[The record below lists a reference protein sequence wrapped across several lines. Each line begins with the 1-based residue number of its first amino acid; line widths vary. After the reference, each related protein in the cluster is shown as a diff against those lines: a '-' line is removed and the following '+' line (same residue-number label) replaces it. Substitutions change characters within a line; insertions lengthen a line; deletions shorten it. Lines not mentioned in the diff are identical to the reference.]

1 MLVLRTDDVVGAI
14 GFQVGGEFF
23 VENLGALVGSQDCW
37 VAGEYPR
44 VQRQDPRVKRLEF
57 R

>member
-37 VAGEYPR
+37 VAGEVTR
-44 VQRQDPRVKRLEF
+44 IACRRRCSGS
-57 R
+57 